1 MKTFAPRGTTEQIEE
16 GRVFAPKFDADGLI
30 PAIVADAWSGEVLM
44 LAWMNDAALAKS
56 IETCEAWFYSRSRG
70 ALWKKGE
77 TSGHVLRILEMRV
90 DCDQDALLL
99 RVEQAAPGT
108 CHTGRASCFYRA
120 VSLREPAGHT
130 LVLQF
135 KKAERVFDPAAVYG
149 EPKTKAAATPSGSTP
164 STGEP
169 PATE

>member
-1 MKTFAPRGTTEQIEE
+1 MKSVFAPRGTTEQIEE

-30 PAIVADAWSGEVLM
+30 PAIVADAWSGDVLM
-44 LAWMNDAALAKS
+44 LAWMNDDALVRS

-70 ALWKKGE
+70 KLWKKGE
-77 TSGHVLRILEMRV
+77 SSGHVLCIIEMKV

-99 RVEQAAPGT
+99 RVEQTGPGV

-120 VSLREPAGHT
+120 VSLREKAGHT

-135 KKAERVFDPAAVYG
+135 KKAEKVFDPDAVYG
-149 EPKTKAAATPSGSTP
+149 GG
-164 STGEP
+164 TG
-169 PATE
+169 TEKKGE